1 MMRTM
6 IGQSPLVPRPAPSPW
21 GPTVT
26 GTTLGKAWAHAYVR
40 DGWTG
45 PWQLVPYLQPLRS
58 VEAVFPQRSTADFLY
73 RYGDIKWEDRS
84 TNVHWLPEIGL
95 DLYVCIRVI
104 PEKGFPFIS
113 WVGVIPAEQLQVFGT
128 RVDQSGVTR
137 PAGDQTMTAYG
148 LEYLLERRQVPGAW
162 VRIPEP
168 EEPPDPPEENTGQ
181 QIGWSPPFNQ
191 RYVAGL
197 QDLGNRTADKLLE
210 GGVEVAYGFGGSS
223 VWSHRDIVEY
233 LLYYSNPSL
242 VEITE
247 PDFKLAPTAEAEDPE
262 IIAFFDAMQ
271 SRVTHEGRNVSSVLA
286 SLIDRSRGLGA
297 RIAWSVLPG
306 GAQGEGGF
314 PGGPVELELFSMTDL
329 AIAIGDVTL
338 PANPLREHI
347 ALDSGLE
354 TEHSLV
360 VVDAMATY
368 DYLRVQG
375 ARVLSCFSVCTQN
388 LAVSTDR
395 VIVEPDWEPTVES
408 EYYAADDLVRETPH
422 FDRVWQRFRLPDDF
436 DWTTVVQPNGQLLN
450 PVFGDNAEIDFSTA
464 APYMNA
470 GHVWRRRL
478 PLAVPGTEDAT
489 EPTYQAPFILFQIF
503 EDGDDQYEW
512 MMGEKPRE
520 DHVACQFTLVDQ
532 GLAMDIRYRPNHY
545 HARTHF
551 LGDTKVS
558 PKLDYDAM
566 IATVCLETDT
576 RPAVNVL
583 LGAPGVG
590 RNRTLTIT
598 LPDVEMWIIAT
609 GTVLGINT
617 EAGGDGLRGLD
628 VYRGTRILRDDT
640 ARLRHV
646 AALAKAVYGTHR
658 KAVNVRYRGLRLDHP
673 LGTYVIAA
681 WADQVRHG
689 VESVVTQRVMD
700 YENNRTAV
708 KTGFIEL
715 DFARSGM

>member
-1 MMRTM
+1 
-6 IGQSPLVPRPAPSPW
+6 
-21 GPTVT
+21 
-26 GTTLGKAWAHAYVR
+26 LGKAWAHAYVR
-40 DGWTG
+40 DGWVG
-45 PWQLVPYLQPLRS
+45 PWLHVPYLQPLRS

-73 RYGDIKWEDRS
+73 RYGDIKWEDRA

-104 PEKGFPFIS
+104 PERGFPFIS
-113 WVGVIPAEQLQVFGT
+113 WVGVMPAEQLQVFGT
-128 RVDQSGVTR
+128 RVDQAGATH

-168 EEPPDPPEENTGQ
+168 EEPPEPPEDNTGQ
-181 QIGWSPPFNQ
+181 QIGWSPQFNQ

-197 QDLGNRTADKLLE
+197 QELGNRTADKLLE
-210 GGVEVAYGFGGSS
+210 GGDEVSYGFGGSS

-233 LLYYSNPSL
+233 LLHYSNPLS

-262 IIAFFDAMQ
+262 IIEFFDAMQ

-297 RIAWSVLPG
+297 RIAWSVLPSG
-306 GAQGEGGF
+306 GQGEGGF

-329 AIAIGDVTL
+329 AITIGDVTL

-375 ARVLSCFSVCTQN
+375 ARVLSCFSVATILDTSWQI
-388 LAVSTDR
+388 DR
-395 VIVEPDWEPTVES
+395 VYIEPAWSTADKNA
-408 EYYAADDLVRETPH
+408 YDAADDVGRKSPQFE
-422 FDRVWQRFRLPDDF
+422 RVYSRFRLPVEF
-436 DWTTVVQPNGQLLN
+436 DWTTEYDQKLN
-450 PVFGDNAEIDFSTA
+450 PQFTQTGQIDLETN

-470 GHVWRRRL
+470 GHRLRREL
-478 PLAVPGTEDAT
+478 PILQPESGESANDEPNYMRMFALVRIPLDATPEEDAGKWVM
-489 EPTYQAPFILFQIF
+489 A
-503 EDGDDQYEW
+503 DDTASGRQGGTLTP
-512 MMGEKPRE
+512 MGRELAFDLRYSPR
-520 DHVACQFTLVDQ
+520 HYVARNHFGGSGAATQPQF
-532 GLAMDIRYRPNHY
+532 
-545 HARTHF
+545 
-551 LGDTKVS
+551 
-558 PKLDYDAM
+558 DYDDM
-566 IATVCLETDT
+566 IVAVCVETDT
-576 RPAVNVL
+576 RPAVDVL

-598 LPDVEMWIIAT
+598 VPGVEVWVIAK
-609 GTVLGINT
+609 GTAVGVNT
-617 EAGGDGLRGLD
+617 DGTLD
-628 VYRGTRILRDDT
+628 IYQGERILRDDT

-646 AALAKAVYGTHR
+646 AALARVVYSKHR

-673 LGTYVIAA
+673 LGTYVVAA
-681 WADQVRHG
+681 WADQVRHD
-689 VESVVTQRVMD
+689 VDSVVTQRVMD

-708 KTGFIEL
+708 KTAFVEL
-715 DFARSGM
+715 DFSKSGM